1 MEEKRVVRTRL
12 KPLRQYQEPIKQ
24 RNWMRLL
31 RKIPAIW
38 PLLLR
43 AWELIQV
50 IFESD
55 FALSDNV

>member
-1 MEEKRVVRTRL
+1 
-12 KPLRQYQEPIKQ
+12 
-24 RNWMRLL
+24 MRLL